1 MDKFDCYCKIDDKT
15 FRYRASGIII
25 ENNCVLLARN
35 NYLPYLYSVGG
46 GVHIDE
52 TAEDA
57 VVREVYEETGVHY
70 EIDRLAYISERFHKN
85 EHRLSF
91 YFLMKQRGTQDLNI
105 SRETEQMVWVPLA
118 ELSQHEISPAWY
130 KTELQ
135 NISRNVIY
143 IKEPHTTSPKFG

>member
-1 MDKFDCYCKIDDKT
+1 MDKFDCYCRVDDKT

-25 ENNCVLLARN
+25 ENGCVLLARN
-35 NYLPYLYSVGG
+35 NRLPYLYSVGG

-57 VVREVYEETGVHY
+57 AIREIFEETGVHY

-91 YFLMKQRGTQDLNI
+91 YFLMKQRGTQDLDI
-105 SRETEQMVWVPLA
+105 SNEDEQMVWIPLN
-118 ELSQHEISPAWY
+118 ELSKYEISPTWY

-135 NISRNVIY
+135 NVSENIMY
-143 IKEPHTTSPKFG
+143 IKEPQVASPKLG